1 VSQAHSKRNLGLL
14 TEAIA
19 TSRIIIYYHI
29 QVTPKTLW
37 SNSHIIY
44 ATKWENEIAV
54 TEVFEKYLDVSFIPS
69 SVDGEV

>member
-1 VSQAHSKRNLGLL
+1 
-14 TEAIA
+14 
-19 TSRIIIYYHI
+19 
-29 QVTPKTLW
+29 VTPKTLW